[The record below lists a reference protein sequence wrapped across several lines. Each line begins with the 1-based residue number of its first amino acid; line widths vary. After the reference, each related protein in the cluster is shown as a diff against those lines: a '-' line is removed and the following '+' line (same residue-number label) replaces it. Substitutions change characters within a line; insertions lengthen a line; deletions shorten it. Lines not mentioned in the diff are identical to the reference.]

1 MRKGFTLVEL
11 LVVVLI
17 IGILAAVALPQY
29 TKAVAKAKVAKTL
42 ALGRAIADA
51 QERYYM
57 ANGEYSGTF
66 DKLDIQIPTPL
77 SITADPHETANY
89 KDFSLLVL
97 SANFRVYAST
107 HVSGSVVEYG
117 FTLQHSKDGVLSNL
131 CIAKKE
137 TFADEMCRALGGKE
151 IENLGATGAN
161 YYAVSF

>member
-1 MRKGFTLVEL
+1 MKKGFTLIEL

-17 IGILAAVALPQY
+17 IGIFAAVALPQY
-29 TKAVAKAKVAKTL
+29 TKAVAKAKVTKTL

-57 ANGEYSGTF
+57 ANGEYSDTF

-77 SITADPHETANY
+77 SITGDPHEIANY
-89 KDFSLLVL
+89 KDFSLIVL
-97 SANFRVYAST
+97 SSNFRVYTNT

-117 FTLQHSKDGVLSNL
+117 FKLQHSKDGVLSNI
-131 CIAKKE
+131 CIANKE

-151 IENLGATGAN
+151 TANMGAEGSN
-161 YYAVSF
+161 YYTLSF